1 MSSHHIIRE
10 DQEPALL
17 IADADAAPL
26 SVVQELLEWSPIV
39 IILERALPQ
48 VLNWG
53 IKIDVV
59 VAEAS
64 RIPTLKEALNNQLPL
79 KLISCQ
85 GEEDAL
91 STALYYVLASK
102 QKTVNVLSIR
112 SLENFESFSTL
123 ELSVFQSGKRWSLIR
138 SGVFEKWFPAG
149 SEIHIVS
156 QQLHELIKAE
166 QDGMIVL
173 KKENAFWVAEE

>member
-17 IADADAAPL
+17 IADTDAASF
-26 SVVQELLEWSPIV
+26 SVVQELLEWSPTV
-39 IILERALPQ
+39 IILDSALPE

-64 RIPTLKEALNNQLPL
+64 RIPTLKETLHNQLPI
-79 KLISCQ
+79 KLISYQ
-85 GEEDAL
+85 SKEDAL
-91 STALYYVLASK
+91 STALYYIVASK
-102 QKTVNVLSIR
+102 QSTVNVLSTDG
-112 SLENFESFSTL
+112 LENFELFGTL
-123 ELSVFQSGKRWSLIR
+123 ELSVFQSGMRWSFIR

-149 SEIHIVS
+149 SEVHIVS
-156 QQLHELIKAE
+156 QQQHELIHAN
-166 QDGMIVL
+166 QDGMVVL
-173 KKENAFWVAEE
+173 KKENAFWVAEA